1 MKHPITSTAS
11 GVTVYVDLIRSPAAS
26 HISQQPYLL
35 SLIKEVIRQKRLEG
49 DTLSIDHDMG
59 RLVGNASVVE
69 TSEKDVVIYAQR
81 VREQTFSRFVK
92 NGSPKQSPYLTVI
105 LRRDEDGDYELHDTW
120 IGRLNPPRP
129 GTENE
134 TSDSR
139 PYWETHAYVYN
150 HDAIQ
155 SRTVTKVCPY

>member
-1 MKHPITSTAS
+1 MKHPITNTQNGTA
-11 GVTVYVDLIRSPAAS
+11 VYVDLIRSPAAI

-35 SLIKEVIRQKRLEG
+35 GLIKEVIRQRKLDG
-49 DTLSIDHDMG
+49 DMLSIDHDMG
-59 RLVGNASVVE
+59 RPVGNASVVE
-69 TSEKDVVIYAQR
+69 TSDKDVVIYAQR
-81 VREQTFSRFVK
+81 VREQTFTRFVK

-129 GTENE
+129 GSEYE
-134 TSDSR
+134 APDSR
-139 PYWETHAYVYN
+139 EYWETHAYVYN

-155 SRTVTKVCPY
+155 TRTITKVCPY